1 MIIANNIVI
10 KIYIESGD
18 VFELFREY
26 KESKVNPNFPL
37 DNIWLLRCFL
47 KYVSCFFYF
56 NAFGVLV
63 NDILKQFSWR

>member
-26 KESKVNPNFPL
+26 KESKVNPNFPF
-37 DNIWLLRCFL
+37 DNI
-47 KYVSCFFYF
+47 
-56 NAFGVLV
+56 
-63 NDILKQFSWR
+63 